1 MQSGTNFEDTWKDY
15 CRLCE
20 WREQCCEKTP
30 CGHFQP
36 YDLTTFQV
44 AEIVDDQNARQA
56 EYLLI
61 VADFGG
67 GE

>member
-1 MQSGTNFEDTWKDY
+1 MQSGTNFEETWKDY
-15 CRLCE
+15 CRSCE
-20 WREQCCEKTP
+20 WREQCCGKTP

-36 YDLTTFQV
+36 YDLTTFHV